1 MSSVA
6 VSPFESATTRFADAQ
21 RLQAALEAAMRGAA
35 AGHVT
40 VAVRSHGGTVVAA
53 LGGADE
59 AAPIGCLA
67 KLVTAALVRAVV
79 QEGRLAF
86 DDDLGTLLGV
96 SAAALCTVRLRHLL
110 EHTHGLD
117 DSWLAAP
124 RWVRGFLDTADLV
137 ERAAALAR
145 FAPSGTCYS
154 YGHLGAWLA
163 AAVLERVTARRYS
176 DLARAWLREPLGGRV
191 PLAAG
196 LCPAAG
202 DGLALSAAQL
212 VRVVAHAAAGP
223 ERWPSGGMAGTHG
236 PITPLPGWNPLE
248 RGVFLGWKH
257 SGRSWF
263 GHQSAWPGASAY
275 VRVQPATGLTL
286 AVLARTHAAA
296 VIAARLFG
304 RELPELFDLRAP
316 DAAAGRGD
324 EALWQGRYAQ
334 AALALDIA
342 GSGTGLAL
350 AARARGAPGE
360 VLRAQL
366 APAGATLCFARPSN
380 DLVPYAQ
387 LVRARADDAAW
398 LWNGRCLLRRCGS
411 LEW

>member
-6 VSPFESATTRFADAQ
+6 VSPFEPGTTRFADAQ
-21 RLQAALEAAMRGAA
+21 RWQAALEAAMRGAA
-35 AGHVT
+35 ASHVT
-40 VAVRSHGGTVVAA
+40 VAVCSHGGTVVATV
-53 LGGADE
+53 GGPDA

-67 KLVTAALVRAVV
+67 KLVTAALVRAAV

-86 DDDLGTLLGV
+86 DEDLGALLGV
-96 SAAALCTVRLRHLL
+96 SAAALRAVRLRHLL

-124 RWVRGFLDTADLV
+124 RWARGFLDAADLV
-137 ERAAALAR
+137 ERAAALPR
-145 FAPSGTCYS
+145 FAPPGGCYS

-163 AAVLERVTARRYS
+163 AAVLQRVTARRYS
-176 DLARAWLREPLGGRV
+176 DLARAWLREPLEGRV

-196 LCPAAG
+196 LCPATG
-202 DGLALSAAQL
+202 DGLALRAAQL

-223 ERWPSGGMAGTHG
+223 ERWPGGGVAGTHG
-236 PITPLPGWNPLE
+236 AVTPLPGWNPLE

-286 AVLARTHAAA
+286 AVLARTHSAA
-296 VIAARLFG
+296 VLAARLFG
-304 RELPELFDLRAP
+304 RDLPELFDLRAP
-316 DAAAGRGD
+316 DAADGHGD
-324 EALWQGRYAQ
+324 EAAWHGRYAQ

-342 GSGTGLAL
+342 ATGTGLAL
-350 AARARGAPGE
+350 AARARAAPGE
-360 VLRAQL
+360 VLRLHL

-387 LVRARADDAAW
+387 LVRARARDEAW
-398 LWNGRCLLRRCGS
+398 LWNGRCLLRPCAS